1 MFKEQD
7 LTTHFL
13 GVMIITSIRM
23 MLGIATISDLEMHQ
37 MDVQVIASPKW
48 GIRKGDFHGITN
60 LEGTK
65 SL

>member
-1 MFKEQD
+1 
-7 LTTHFL
+7 
-13 GVMIITSIRM
+13 M

-37 MDVQVIASPKW
+37 MDVQIIASPNL
-48 GIRKGDFHGITN
+48 GIRKGDFHGTIN

>member
-13 GVMIITSIRM
+13 LVMIITSIRM
-23 MLGIATISDLEMHQ
+23 MGIATISDLEMHQ
-37 MDVQVIASPKW
+37 MDVQIIASPKW
-48 GIRKGDFHGITN
+48 GIRKGDFHGTTN